1 MDVLKMSENQLDA
14 ANKRLG
20 DLTRL
25 ALELVDSP
33 AENEKRKFLAIDKFR
48 QYQAFVAVGFTEAH
62 ALELCKS

>member
-20 DLTRL
+20 DLARL
-25 ALELVDSP
+25 AMEIVDSP
-33 AENEKRKFLAIDKFR
+33 AENEKRRFLAIDAFR
-48 QYQAFVAVGFTEAH
+48 KYQAFVSAGFTEAQ